1 MAGRALLRAV
11 SCLRGAPP
19 RASPVF
25 SAVWFPPFSHRS
37 VRPFPS
43 RRFPTAWRPVRSAPP
58 SSSSFPYALPPFVAP
73 FFPPLSCTLSLR
85 RPLLTPLRP
94 PFPALHA
101 PSPFGVPF
109 FLLFLRAPILCRPLF
124 LLLSCTPP
132 HRSSFFLSSRILS
145 FRHPLLPPFRLLCPS
160 LHRPLCPPSL
170 SRVFAP
176 FGVLFSHPSVPFLP
190 RAPFSLRR
198 PRFEVCGR
206 IARFWDFLMR
216 QIGSLRPK

>member
-132 HRSSFFLSSRILS
+132 LIAPPSSFPHVSSPFGILFS
-145 FRHPLLPPFRLLCPS
+145 RLFVFSVPPFIVPCAPPLSLAYSLPS
-160 LHRPLCPPSL
+160 VFSSPTPPSPSFL
-170 SRVFAP
+170 A
-176 FGVLFSHPSVPFLP
+176 HPSPSVVPASKFAAELHGSGT
-190 RAPFSLRR
+190 SL
-198 PRFEVCGR
+198 
-206 IARFWDFLMR
+206 
-216 QIGSLRPK
+216 

>member
-1 MAGRALLRAV
+1 MPLL
-11 SCLRGAPP
+11 APP
-19 RASPVF
+19 RYSLLFGSLLSPIVLF
-25 SAVWFPPFSHRS
+25 G
-37 VRPFPS
+37 PFPLAAFRLLGGQFVLPLRPHPPSLTRS
-43 RRFPTAWRPVRSAPP
+43 RPLSPP
-58 SSSSFPYALPPFVAP
+58 SSR
-73 FFPPLSCTLSLR
+73 LSR
-85 RPLLTPLRP
+85 
-94 PFPALHA
+94 A
-101 PSPFGVPF
+101 PSPFVALFSHPSV
-109 FLLFLRAPILCRPLF
+109 LLFPLFTHPLPSVFPSFSFSYVLPSFVAPSSSFSRAP
-124 LLLSCTPP
+124 PP